1 MVRADERLNP
11 LDTSVEAPR
20 EAKPSLLDP
29 IGRAVARP
37 PKQRGRWL
45 FWLAAGWLIL
55 VSALAVLADVLPLAP
70 YDTPVGPPLER
81 PGWSWSE
88 PLGTDQLGRSM
99 LSRLIYGAR
108 VSLSVGVAAMALG
121 AVVGGLLGLVA
132 GYFRRASDSVIGVLM
147 DTMLAFPPLVLLLA
161 ITTVMTQSFRTLIIG
176 LGVVSIPAFARLSRA
191 NTLPFAQREFVVAAR
206 SMGARHGRILFRE
219 ILPNVLFPV
228 GSYAFIVLAAII
240 VGEGSLSFL
249 GLGIPPPQPSW
260 GGMIASGRNLLATDP
275 YLVFLPAMALLL
287 TVFSFNIIGDRARR
301 RFDVR
306 ESMLA

>member
-1 MVRADERLNP
+1 
-11 LDTSVEAPR
+11 
-20 EAKPSLLDP
+20 
-29 IGRAVARP
+29 
-37 PKQRGRWL
+37 
-45 FWLAAGWLIL
+45 
-55 VSALAVLADVLPLAP
+55 
-70 YDTPVGPPLER
+70 
-81 PGWSWSE
+81 
-88 PLGTDQLGRSM
+88 
-99 LSRLIYGAR
+99 
-108 VSLSVGVAAMALG
+108 
-121 AVVGGLLGLVA
+121 
-132 GYFRRASDSVIGVLM
+132 M